1 MVQTWQKLPL
11 TPQGLILG
19 VNIWKVGELLWTAEK
34 INTFFNPHPT
44 RGWDLYAMLNVI
56 AMYSMY
62 VAESDVRDVA
72 PIQTAPIDGDDGDDE
87 DAGDGT
93 DTSSLILFSDDDIYS
108 SDGN

>member
-1 MVQTWQKLPL
+1 
-11 TPQGLILG
+11 
-19 VNIWKVGELLWTAEK
+19 
-34 INTFFNPHPT
+34 
-44 RGWDLYAMLNVI
+44 
-56 AMYSMY
+56 MYSMY

>member
-1 MVQTWQKLPL
+1 M
-11 TPQGLILG
+11 
-19 VNIWKVGELLWTAEK
+19 LWTAEK

-62 VAESDVRDVA
+62 VAESDVQDIA
-72 PIQTAPIDGDDGDDE
+72 PIEGDDE

-93 DTSSLILFSDDDIYS
+93 DTSQMLLFSDDISLDRI
-108 SDGN
+108 DGN

>member
-1 MVQTWQKLPL
+1 M
-11 TPQGLILG
+11 
-19 VNIWKVGELLWTAEK
+19 LWTAEK

-62 VAESDVRDVA
+62 VAESDVRDIA
-72 PIQTAPIDGDDGDDE
+72 PIEGDEE

-93 DTSSLILFSDDDIYS
+93 DTSQMLLFSDDISLDRI
-108 SDGN
+108 DGN

>member
-1 MVQTWQKLPL
+1 M
-11 TPQGLILG
+11 
-19 VNIWKVGELLWTAEK
+19 LWTAEK

-62 VAESDVRDVA
+62 VAESDVRDIA
-72 PIQTAPIDGDDGDDE
+72 PIEGDDE

-93 DTSSLILFSDDDIYS
+93 DTSQMLLFSDDISLDRI
-108 SDGN
+108 DGN

>member
-1 MVQTWQKLPL
+1 M
-11 TPQGLILG
+11 
-19 VNIWKVGELLWTAEK
+19 LWTAEK

-62 VAESDVRDVA
+62 VAESDVRDIA
-72 PIQTAPIDGDDGDDE
+72 PIEGDEE

-93 DTSSLILFSDDDIYS
+93 DTSHMLLFSDDISLDRI
-108 SDGN
+108 DGN